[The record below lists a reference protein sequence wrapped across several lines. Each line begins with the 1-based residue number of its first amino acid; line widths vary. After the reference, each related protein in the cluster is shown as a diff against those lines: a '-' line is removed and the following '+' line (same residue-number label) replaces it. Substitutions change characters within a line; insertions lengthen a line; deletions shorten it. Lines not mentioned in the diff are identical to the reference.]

1 MKDYEFHCGGGRGAW
16 ECDVTVSLTEKEEY
30 SLKEYAQDHEML
42 DWDNPDKKIW
52 FKVMK
57 ELEEQC
63 DDDADFDDVVVWV
76 PYGLKK

>member
-1 MKDYEFHCGGGRGAW
+1 M
-16 ECDVTVSLTEKEEY
+16 TVSLNEDEETA
-30 SLKEYAQDHEML
+30 LREYAQDHEML